1 MSPVGKTG
9 RSASIRPKG
18 IDDAKPEKPAEPMGQ
33 SAPEFS
39 PDFGLKEVDWKG
51 AAAGYMQVEAMV
63 ILKWL
68 NRFVV
73 SRAFDTE
80 AFPSAIIDNHGDI
93 VVEFIEQI
101 SGRKIPGI
109 KAGAGEEP
117 QPKGGPSSKDKNKDA
132 AAGALA
138 RRPSRQQIMGS
149 KIATSQRLVEKYRI
163 ILNFLIQ
170 GGALLN
176 HINAM
181 DLLSKEHFVL
191 AQEVDLRKI
200 EGSRLTPAML
210 DELKIQWSAC
220 WASNR

>member
-1 MSPVGKTG
+1 MN
-9 RSASIRPKG
+9 AKG
-18 IDDAKPEKPAEPMGQ
+18 GDEPRAEKPAEPMGQ

-63 ILKWL
+63 VLKWL

-73 SRAFDTE
+73 SRAFDTA
-80 AFPSAIIDNHGDI
+80 AFPSAIIENHGDI
-93 VVEFIEQI
+93 VVEMIEQV
-101 SGRKIPGI
+101 SGRKIPGV
-109 KAGAGEEP
+109 KPGAGEEP
-117 QPKGGPSSKDKNKDA
+117 PAKGGPSTKDKNKDA
-132 AAGALA
+132 AAGASA
-138 RRPSRQQIMGS
+138 RRPSRQQLLGS

-163 ILNFLIQ
+163 IFNFLIQ

-181 DLLSKEHFVL
+181 DLLGKDHFVL
-191 AQEVDLRKI
+191 AQEVDVRKV